1 MDLAS
6 NLPTEAEKADG
17 LEDLNLA
24 KETQGM
30 FAPSIYL

>member
-6 NLPTEAEKADG
+6 NLPTEAEKAEG

-24 KETQGM
+24 KETQGDVC
-30 FAPSIYL
+30 S